1 MLFLVMKMQYKKGR
15 TFMLRAPEDEELL
28 GFINDF
34 CEKNEIKM
42 ATLNAIGSLKKATLG
57 YFSVEKGKYEEIE
70 VKDVHELLLAN
81 GNVSIKD
88 GKPFAHVHAI
98 LGYKDGSVVGGHL
111 IRGTVFVAELY
122 IEELKGEPLER
133 VPYGNLH
140 LWRT

>member
-1 MLFLVMKMQYKKGR
+1 MLFLVTKMQYQKGR
-15 TFMLRAPEDEELL
+15 TFMFRVPEDEELVS
-28 GFINDF
+28 FINDF

-42 ATLNAIGSLKKATLG
+42 ATLNAIGSLKNATLG
-57 YFSVEKGKYEEIE
+57 YFNVEKGKYEEIE

-81 GNVSIKD
+81 GNMSIKD

-98 LGYKDGSVVGGHL
+98 LGSKNGSVVGGHL

-140 LWRT
+140 LWKT